1 MLRTRSS
8 SRPGGLVAALVA
20 GLLSVG
26 GCQKKDEAPKAAGL
40 APSAAAP
47 AAPPVPVA
55 PPAPAP
61 GQMAAPAAFPAAAP
75 AAATGATITGKIT
88 VAPARKG
95 DVSPND
101 VVYLT
106 ARRMPDTPGT
116 RGSLVAVKRF
126 TAAAL
131 PIPFTLGESD
141 MMFKNGNFEGLL
153 QLTVRVDKDGDPMT
167 HKKGDLFGVL
177 DNVKVGSAGVDL
189 ALTSVQTED
198 ESLAGPMQGA
208 GMPGAPGQGSMP
220 GLPPGHP

>member
-1 MLRTRSS
+1 M
-8 SRPGGLVAALVA
+8 VAALVA
-20 GLLSVG
+20 GLLSIV

-40 APSAAAP
+40 GPSGAAP
-47 AAPPVPVA
+47 PAAAAPPVQ
-55 PPAPAP
+55 APAQGP
-61 GQMAAPAAFPAAAP
+61 MAAPAAFPAAAP
-75 AAATGATITGKIT
+75 AAAATGATITGKIT

-101 VVYLT
+101 VIYLT

-208 GMPGAPGQGSMP
+208 GAPGQGSMP

>member
-8 SRPGGLVAALVA
+8 SPPGVLAAALVA

-26 GCQKKDEAPKAAGL
+26 ACQKKDEAPKAAGL
-40 APSAAAP
+40 PPSAAAP
-47 AAPPVPVA
+47 SVPAA
-55 PPAPAP
+55 PPAPAAPAAAP
-61 GQMAAPAAFPAAAP
+61 GQMAAP

-126 TAAAL
+126 TAASL

-141 MMFKNGNFEGLL
+141 MMFKNGNFEGVL
-153 QLTVRVDKDGDPMT
+153 QLTARVDKDGDPMT

-189 ALTSVQTED
+189 ALTNVQTED

-208 GMPGAPGQGSMP
+208 GAPGQGSMP